1 MILNTVLPLLP
12 FCWGLSFA
20 LGCGVSFF
28 SGIQHCP
35 VDGFS
40 AVSFDFEHTAS
51 TPPSTGSAW
60 SAALGKTLS
69 VAWAPWRRLLLISGV
84 WPGVGGS
91 RPLPRH
97 VSCG

>member
-1 MILNTVLPLLP
+1 MASLGPGVHTVLFEPSKHLWQAWDLILNTVLPLLP

-60 SAALGKTLS
+60 SAALG
-69 VAWAPWRRLLLISGV
+69 
-84 WPGVGGS
+84 
-91 RPLPRH
+91 
-97 VSCG
+97 